1 MELLSNI
8 NKIAFFSRLMRLYR
22 LFFSFSV
29 CVGRQPSGTGVVVV
43 LRRPDVGVGVHREV
57 DFLQVSRGLRVVWGD
72 PAGLLLL
79 LAGHFLVNCDRRL
92 RSVVFSHLQLT
103 GHKQSTFFS
112 LY

>member
-8 NKIAFFSRLMRLYR
+8 NKIAFF
-22 LFFSFSV
+22 FSSADDTVPSVFSCYV
-29 CVGRQPSGTGVVVV
+29 YVGRQPSGTGVVVV

-79 LAGHFLVNCDRRL
+79 LLVGHFLVNCDRRL
-92 RSVVFSHLQLT
+92 QSVVFPHLQLT
-103 GHKQSTFFS
+103 
-112 LY
+112 